1 MKRSSLEPYVYVS
14 LQASLLL
21 CIAFVKKTFSL
32 QFVVE
37 DDKEQLVPSDEN
49 EGRRS
54 YFSDRREQTQQ
65 LRDQQEEPRY
75 GSERISFQFENF
87 KKP

>member
-1 MKRSSLEPYVYVS
+1 M
-14 LQASLLL
+14 
-21 CIAFVKKTFSL
+21 
-32 QFVVE
+32 E

-54 YFSDRREQTQQ
+54 YSSDRREQTQQ